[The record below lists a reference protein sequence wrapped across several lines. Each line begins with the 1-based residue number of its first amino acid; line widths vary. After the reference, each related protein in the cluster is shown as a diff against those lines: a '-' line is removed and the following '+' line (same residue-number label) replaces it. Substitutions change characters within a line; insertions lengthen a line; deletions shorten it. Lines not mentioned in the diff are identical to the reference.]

1 MTEAYNVAVGRALRM
16 RRERKGARQVDVAR
30 ACGMSQANYSRLENG
45 EIAITVDQL
54 RLASAAVGVQASD
67 VLQDVE
73 WAQRFGRK

>member
-16 RRERKGARQVDVAR
+16 RREVKRKTQVDVAR

-54 RLASAAVGVQASD
+54 RLACAAIGCQASD
-67 VLQDVE
+67 VIHDVQY
-73 WAQRFGRK
+73 AQRVGRG